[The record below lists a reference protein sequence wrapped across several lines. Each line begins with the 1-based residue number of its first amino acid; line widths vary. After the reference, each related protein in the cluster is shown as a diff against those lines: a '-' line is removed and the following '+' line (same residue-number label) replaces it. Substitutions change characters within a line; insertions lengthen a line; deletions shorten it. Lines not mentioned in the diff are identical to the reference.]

1 MIDSAIVVL
10 PDHRDKHAP
19 YKNLGFLIPKTLPV
33 GKRGWLLGGG
43 QRSMGRGI
51 QRGWGKMRSRAGMFF
66 LPHGYSPTRSFLSWC
81 FKKKAMQ
88 HTPGMGEEGE
98 LAGTSTS
105 ALVLNF
111 YIY

>member
-1 MIDSAIVVL
+1 
-10 PDHRDKHAP
+10 
-19 YKNLGFLIPKTLPV
+19 
-33 GKRGWLLGGG
+33 
-43 QRSMGRGI
+43 
-51 QRGWGKMRSRAGMFF
+51 MFF

>member
-1 MIDSAIVVL
+1 
-10 PDHRDKHAP
+10 
-19 YKNLGFLIPKTLPV
+19 
-33 GKRGWLLGGG
+33 
-43 QRSMGRGI
+43 
-51 QRGWGKMRSRAGMFF
+51 MFF
-66 LPHGYSPTRSFLSWC
+66 LPHGYSLTRSFLSWY

-88 HTPGMGEEGE
+88 HTPGTGEEGE